1 MKAIK
6 PRNWNPVVG
15 SLLCY
20 LQKSGFTLVSVAG
33 VDVTGTERTQRQQA
47 KARLIKRT
55 FGVVIVDTP
64 EGIRNYL
71 RVHLEGDPED
81 IVTDSSCNPH
91 LEELIEIFSNKWSKR
106 NSK

>member
-55 FGVVIVDTP
+55 FGVVIVL
-64 EGIRNYL
+64 GAMSVLLLYA
-71 RVHLEGDPED
+71 D
-81 IVTDSSCNPH
+81 IVKPIS
-91 LEELIEIFSNKWSKR
+91 LFG
-106 NSK
+106 